1 GDHPL
6 AEVPKQ
12 EKVPVGVGAHTADVT
27 SHTPGGTAGHTPGG
41 VADHTPGGVADN
53 TAHNSHTEP
62 GGGTG
67 TGGHGGT
74 NTTPTGGHGDTPT
87 TGGTHDGPTTGG
99 HGDDPTVPHQGDGPG
114 GDDLPSGGHSHPNET
129 NEPAGWERAQ
139 GSGPLERGGTLE
151 QQIREQIRGTTTK
164 HSDLP
169 AILKTL
175 ENDPAGREMAETIA
189 SGRFKDSQGFGYV
202 VSNLSRPDDVSGC
215 LEQIR
220 LANRLHEQGFTDF
233 SFEIKQGGHEIKPG
247 VFTGPQTDLDL
258 MVREA
263 DGTVHGWQFKDMTGP
278 KSPDEPA
285 RVVRNIFKSMHQLID
300 SHADVQTFVVE
311 TKASKAEILTQIDRI
326 QERFDAKNVQFVI
339 RTPDGVIFVP
349 RDGHFTPEVAP

>member
-1 GDHPL
+1 M
-6 AEVPKQ
+6 
-12 EKVPVGVGAHTADVT
+12 
-27 SHTPGGTAGHTPGG
+27 
-41 VADHTPGGVADN
+41 ADN
-53 TAHNSHTEP
+53 GAHNSHTEP
-62 GGGTG
+62 GSSTD
-67 TGGHGGT
+67 TGGHGGHNGT
-74 NTTPTGGHGDTPT
+74 DTTPTGGHGDTPS
-87 TGGTHDGPTTGG
+87 TGGGHDTPSTGGGHDGPTVPRQGADPISGG
-99 HGDDPTVPHQGDGPG
+99 
-114 GDDLPSGGHSHPNET
+114 DLPSGGHGDPKET
-129 NEPAGWERAQ
+129 SGPAGWEQAQ
-139 GSGPLERGGTLE
+139 GSGPLERGGALE
-151 QQIREQIRGTTTK
+151 QQIGEQIRGTTTK

-169 AILKTL
+169 AILETL
-175 ENDPAGREMAETIA
+175 ENHPAGREMADTIA

-202 VSNLSRPDDVSGC
+202 VSNLSRPDEASGC

-220 LANRLHEQGFTDF
+220 LANRLHEQGFTDL
-233 SFEIKQGGHEIKPG
+233 SFEIKQDGHEIKPG
-247 VFTGPQTDLDL
+247 VFTGPKTDLDL
-258 MVREA
+258 MAREA

-285 RVVRNIFKSMHQLID
+285 KVVRNIFKSMHQLID